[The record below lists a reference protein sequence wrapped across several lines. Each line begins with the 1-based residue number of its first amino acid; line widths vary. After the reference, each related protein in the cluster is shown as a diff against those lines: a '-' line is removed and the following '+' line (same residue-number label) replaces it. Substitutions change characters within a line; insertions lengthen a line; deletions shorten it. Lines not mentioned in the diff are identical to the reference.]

1 MRLLYLS
8 PETCLE
14 IVLTPCS
21 KYPVVSP
28 SQMLRH
34 MSQTVVSCSAATT
47 TIPLSSIYN
56 NITAAAYQPHANPI
70 FVVPPFPWSD
80 LGTETTRLRFFMSLQ
95 F

>member
-1 MRLLYLS
+1 
-8 PETCLE
+8 
-14 IVLTPCS
+14 
-21 KYPVVSP
+21 
-28 SQMLRH
+28 MLRH

-95 F
+95 FWMYQNYVYNFSYIMVSISLSYC